1 MDTKALRQKILD
13 LAIRGKLVP
22 QDPNDEPASVLLE
35 RIRAQKQQMVR
46 EGKLKSKDIKDDT
59 VIFVGEDNLHYEKLA
74 DGTVKCIEEEIP
86 FDVPKGWL
94 WARIFSIADD
104 LPYGT
109 AKKSEKEGKL
119 VVLRMGN
126 IQSGEID
133 YNDLVYSSDE
143 EDIARYSLIP
153 GDLLFNRT
161 NSAEW
166 VGKTAIYRGDVPC
179 IYAGYLIRVRT
190 HINAEYLNAVMN
202 SGYAKDYCNSVKT
215 DGVNQSN
222 INAQKLGAFLVPIPP
237 IKEQLRIDAYIAK
250 ALPHVQA
257 IGQNKADIAALV
269 SLTKSKILDLAVH
282 GQLVP
287 HNPNDGPASVL
298 LDRIRAEKKE
308 LVKQGIIKQDKRE
321 SGIFLGEDNSYYLK
335 QGDHVEAVD
344 SQFLFDL
351 PDGWS
356 WCLLPNISHSEL
368 GKTLDQAK
376 NTGDL
381 HPYLRSVNIRWD
393 EVDLSDVNQMRFE
406 PEEMDRYTITKG
418 DLLICEGGDVG
429 RSAIWISDND
439 ILYQN
444 ALHRVRF
451 WGGINPR
458 FFMYYMMFY
467 ESKGIIKDI
476 CKGVTIKHLTGNVL
490 NSIPFALPPVDEQ
503 IAIVAKIDEAFKL
516 LNTIL

>member
-59 VIFVGEDNLHYEKLA
+59 VIFVGEDNLYYEKLA

-287 HNPNDGPASVL
+287 HNPNDEPASVL